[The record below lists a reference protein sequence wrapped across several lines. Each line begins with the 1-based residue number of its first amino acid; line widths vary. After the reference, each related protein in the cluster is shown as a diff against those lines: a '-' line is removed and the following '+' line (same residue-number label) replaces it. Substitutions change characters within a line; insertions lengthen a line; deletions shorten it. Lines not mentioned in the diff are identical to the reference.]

1 MGLLKEI
8 KTPLGV
14 PLQYHRVTS
23 VFVHT
28 NVQNTIEV
36 SSYISLEEREREQEY
51 HLSELERSKFLN
63 GYSTVV
69 QETDSEYVG
78 VLIETSYFT
87 TPYDQYMTIE
97 SAYDYLKTLP
107 EFEGAIDC

>member
-1 MGLLKEI
+1 MGLLKET
-8 KTPLGV
+8 KSPLGV

-23 VFVHT
+23 LFVHT
-28 NVQNTIEV
+28 NVQNTIEI
-36 SSYISLEEREREQEY
+36 SSYISLEERERELEHLFAEVEKTKFEEGYPIALQEIT
-51 HLSELERSKFLN
+51 E
-63 GYSTVV
+63 
-69 QETDSEYVG
+69 EYQP
-78 VLIETSYFT
+78 VLIETAYAV